1 MRRTFQ
7 RLSIGALILLFIL
20 SGSPDGFSKGARGFS
35 RSSGRSYSGR
45 SVSKSYNRTYSTPSR
60 SGSTS
65 SSSKLFGRQ
74 SSSKSYGKSATPS
87 SQSDS
92 LRRSSAVRQKQNAMS
107 SAKTRSAVSTKGMTS
122 SEKRALKAQQRTAT
136 RDLKAENRHLKRQVT
151 LANRETARA
160 RRNAREASSPITI
173 NNFGS
178 YYPNP
183 GYSLFSLTASMVFA
197 NVISGIFF
205 HDYYNHHINHSWL
218 WHYHHPD
225 YDRSHWSH
233 ERQMEYERWRAYY
246 DSQAIQSNP
255 NYVDPGANRDE
266 DYIDAYVEKNTDQ
279 FYGPNAVEAVTV
291 EELPNEGELR
301 EVVLSDAQAQ
311 PQKIMVQ
318 KKTSGGTWFLLIF
331 GSVLILGVIALV
343 MYNKGYF

>member
-1 MRRTFQ
+1 
-7 RLSIGALILLFIL
+7 
-20 SGSPDGFSKGARGFS
+20 
-35 RSSGRSYSGR
+35 
-45 SVSKSYNRTYSTPSR
+45 
-60 SGSTS
+60 
-65 SSSKLFGRQ
+65 
-74 SSSKSYGKSATPS
+74 
-87 SQSDS
+87 
-92 LRRSSAVRQKQNAMS
+92 
-107 SAKTRSAVSTKGMTS
+107 MTS

-136 RDLKAENRHLKRQVT
+136 RDLKAENRRLKRQVT
-151 LANRETARA
+151 QANRETARE

-173 NNFGS
+173 NNFGT

-183 GYSLFSLTASMVFA
+183 GYSFFSLTASMVFA

-218 WHYHHPD
+218 WYYHHPG

-291 EELPNEGELR
+291 EELPNEGEIR

-318 KKTSGGTWFLLIF
+318 KKTAGGTWFLLIF